1 MIHIRPAI
9 LEDIPQLQ
17 LLYQKQFVVMQE
29 YQPEYFKADLP
40 AIDFLEETIQSDKW
54 DFLVAVDKDQLI
66 GMVALFIEHTLP
78 YECFVQ
84 HRYLNFADIYVE
96 PAYRSLGIG
105 KQLIDAVK
113 QWAKDKKVDYIELLV
128 VEQNKRAYD
137 LYLKEHFEPVH
148 TVMRY
153 KI

>member
-1 MIHIRPAI
+1 MIQIRPATV
-9 LEDIPQLQ
+9 EDIPQLQ
-17 LLYQKQFVVMQE
+17 LLYQKQFEVMQE
-29 YQPEYFKADLP
+29 YQPDYFKADLP
-40 AIDFLEETIQSDKW
+40 AIDFLEETIQSDAY
-54 DFLVAVDKDQLI
+54 DFLVAVDKNTLI
-66 GMVALFIEHTLP
+66 GMVALFIEHTPP

-84 HRYLNFADIYVE
+84 HTYLNFADIYVD

-113 QWAKDKKVDYIELLV
+113 QWAKNKQVDYIELLV

-153 KI
+153 QL

>member
-1 MIHIRPAI
+1 MHIRPALI
-9 LEDIPQLQ
+9 EDIPQLQ

-40 AIDFLEETIQSDKW
+40 AIEFLEETILSDEW
-54 DFLVAVDKDQLI
+54 DFLVAVDEDRLL

-96 PAYRSLGIG
+96 PEYRNSGIG

-113 QWAKDKKVDYIELLV
+113 QWAKDKQVDYIELLV

>member
-1 MIHIRPAI
+1 MIQIRPAK

-17 LLYQKQFVVMQE
+17 LLYQKQFIVMQE
-29 YQPEYFKADLP
+29 YQPDYFKADLP
-40 AIDFLEETIQSDKW
+40 AIEFLEETIQSDEW
-54 DFLVAVDKDQLI
+54 DFLIAVDNEQLI

-96 PAYRSLGIG
+96 PEYRSSGIG

-113 QWAKDKKVDYIELLV
+113 QWAKEKKVDYIELLV
-128 VEQNKRAYD
+128 VEQNKRAYE
-137 LYLKEHFEPVH
+137 LYLENPVKL
-148 TVMRY
+148 TT
-153 KI
+153 

>member
-29 YQPEYFKADLP
+29 YQPDYFKADLP
-40 AIDFLEETIQSDKW
+40 AIDFLEETIQSDEW
-54 DFLVAVDKDQLI
+54 DFLVAVDQGKLI
-66 GMVALFIEHTLP
+66 GMVALFIEQTLP
-78 YECFVQ
+78 YECFVP
-84 HRYLNFADIYVE
+84 HKYLNFADIYVE
-96 PAYRSLGIG
+96 PEYRSKGIG

-113 QWAKDKKVDYIELLV
+113 QWAKHRQVDYIELLV